1 MKKKFIVTVTA
12 LLGALASTLCM
23 AACNKDKGK
32 GDTDPPDVPDEPTG
46 VTYTVVFD
54 ANGGKFDAEIEIEGE
69 TVDDGAV
76 ISSDGKTAT
85 YTVTAK
91 ELDEPLRMPE
101 RAQYAFSGWAKDTDG
116 EALWNFE
123 SDELEGDTTLYAVWA
138 VSFDFARSDDRSGYI
153 VRGIGGLSGDVEV
166 PETHNGKP
174 VTAIAND
181 AFKNS
186 RSLTGIIIPDSVT
199 EIGTGAFKNA
209 TKLESVTIGEGV
221 TEIPS
226 EAFCDCAALVELG
239 LPNSL
244 KKINYDAFGTDGMR
258 SLLEVK
264 YAGSIDKWC
273 GIEMDCSSDKKA
285 NPLSNG
291 KAELYING
299 RAVTDI
305 TVNAETVNRWAFYGC
320 KTIES
325 VTIGKNVKTI
335 GESAFLWN
343 NIETLT
349 FAQES
354 TLDSIGE
361 SAFES
366 INVTELKLPD
376 SLKSVGYRAFRAC
389 NAMTKLDLGGTKTV
403 SNEAFDGCYSLANIN
418 LRSAEYLGAS
428 AFGGNSV
435 INEDGALA
443 SVTIPETTWYI
454 GRGCFGD
461 QPALSSVTFAS
472 NATWKAYALRTDDPA
487 ETVTTAN
494 LSGAATARKLK
505 ETAHWI
511 RLAGTLTTSGN
522 TVTGVASADGIGM
535 LEVPKGVTKIAVNAF
550 KDFKGLRYLTIERD
564 VTEIGDGFIDG
575 CDNIMTVTVAVN
587 NGAYASTGVILY
599 KKNGSILWM
608 NPSVKKTRYLTIPS
622 GVKSISSG
630 MFTGMDIASLQIPET
645 VTEIADGAFEDC
657 KIEQAEIPAYAAKH
671 IANDKLRNV
680 ELISGTE
687 IAADAFK
694 NCMSLEYVWLPDSL
708 TTIGARAF
716 ENCGSLTKVKIPNKV
731 TEIGRGAFDGC
742 AIVLETDKT
751 RAECGWSYDGVPVVY
766 DSLNNSVADDG
777 YVYTVIDGIRYAL
790 KDGKATVA
798 KQSSVLTTIKIPASV
813 EYGDTTYEVT
823 GIADGA
829 FDGCGKLTSISIAS
843 GIGGYTS
850 YNGILYNGDKTE
862 IVLVPKG
869 ITGAVTIPSSVTA
882 IGDGAF
888 KNCVGIT
895 SITVGANVKSVGT
908 GVFDGC
914 VGITSAKIPASF
926 IRYLPKSAL
935 KSVEIVGEEEIGKN
949 MFSGCDELETVK
961 IGASVVGIGE
971 NAFKDCEGLRNV
983 IISDGVTYIS
993 ANAFDGCVG
1002 LTEISIPNSVERIGK
1017 NAFADCMFIET
1028 VDGVQYV
1035 DKWIVGSDTV
1045 GYELTIRNGTIGI
1058 SDGAFENK
1066 LLMSLRIP
1074 ESVRYVGS
1082 GIVSGCNKVI
1092 VYCEVST
1099 RPDKW
1104 NSDWAYRAP
1113 VIWDCNNNEG
1123 VSGHDTYVE
1132 IGGLRYQLHDAEI
1145 RYAYVSGQ
1153 RYDLSGAITIPSSVT
1168 YKGVDYRVEYID
1180 NYAFAYCSEITSVT
1194 VPSSVEMILDHA
1206 FIYCVNLENISLP
1219 NGLSIYKG
1227 IFTGCD
1233 KLIQEEN
1240 GIEYVG
1246 KYVVSCNSSV
1256 SGEVTLR
1263 ADTVGI
1269 GEYAFRNKKGIT
1281 SVVIPNNATVVSLA
1295 AFDGCTNLASV
1306 TIGNNVT
1313 VIGPWAFQSSG
1324 LTSVVIPNSVKEISQ
1339 EAFQYCKSLT
1349 EITFKGTK
1357 AQWNAIKKGLDWDYG
1372 TGDYIIHCTDG
1383 DITKS

>member
-23 AACNKDKGK
+23 AACNRDKS
-32 GDTDPPDVPDEPTG
+32 DDPPDEPTG

-138 VSFDFARSDDRSGYI
+138 VSFDFARTDDGSGYI

-305 TVNAETVNRWAFYGC
+305 AINAETVNRWAFYGC
-320 KTIES
+320 GTVKS

-335 GESAFLWN
+335 GESAFLGN

-428 AFGGNSV
+428 AFCGNSV

-494 LSGAATARKLK
+494 ISGAATARKLN
-505 ETAHWI
+505 ETAQWI
-511 RLAGTLTTSGN
+511 RIAGTLTASGG
-522 TVTGVASADGIGM
+522 TVTGVASTDGVGM
-535 LEVPKGVTKIAVNAF
+535 LEVPKGITKIAPNAF
-550 KDFKGLRYLTIERD
+550 KNFKGLRYLTIERD

-587 NGAYASTGVILY
+587 NGAYASTGAILY

-657 KIEQAEIPAYAAKH
+657 KIEQAEIPACAAKH

-751 RAECGWSYDGVPVVY
+751 RAECGWSYDGVPVIY
-766 DSLNNSVADDG
+766 DSRNNDVANDG
-777 YVYTVIDGIRYAL
+777 YIYAVVNGIRYAL

-798 KQSSVLTTIKIPASV
+798 KQSPTVTAIKIPASV

-829 FDGCGKLTSISIAS
+829 FDLCEIDSITCATGNS
-843 GIGGYTS
+843 GISVYK
-850 YNGILYNGDKTE
+850 GILYNADMTE

-869 ITGAVTIPSSVTA
+869 LKGSVVLADTLKSIPANAFASMTGITKITIPNSVTS
-882 IGDGAF
+882 IGENAF
-888 KNCVGIT
+888 
-895 SITVGANVKSVGT
+895 S
-908 GVFDGC
+908 GC
-914 VGITSAKIPASF
+914 PITSAKIPASA
-926 IRYLPKSAL
+926 ISSIPKNSL
-935 KSVEIVGEEEIGKN
+935 KTVVIT
-949 MFSGCDELETVK
+949 SGNSIPD
-961 IGASVVGIGE
+961 
-971 NAFKDCEGLRNV
+971 NAFENCGFLTSITMSDSIKTIGRYAFYKCEMLANV
-983 IISDGVTYIS
+983 TMGSGIKSIGTDAFRECGSITQIMIPDGVTSIGGS
-993 ANAFDGCVG
+993 AFMNCEALTIYCEAAEKPSGWDNNWNYYGGTVVWDCKNNDKDGNGYAYTVIDGLRYSIKDGVATVIRQPNNITTANIPATVTYKNVKYSVTSIEASAFYHCNV
-1002 LTEISIPNSVERIGK
+1002 LTSVTIPNSVESIKKYGFLNSNAVTIYCEAAEKPSGWDVGWMSNPVVWDCKNNNKDENGYEYAVIDGLRYSLKDGVATIVRQPTNLSGNVEIPDVVTYK
-1017 NAFADCMFIET
+1017 NANYSVTSIESFAFSNCIGLTSIKIPINVTNIE
-1028 VDGVQYV
+1028 D
-1035 DKWIVGSDTV
+1035 
-1045 GYELTIRNGTIGI
+1045 N
-1058 SDGAFENK
+1058 AFYGCK
-1066 LLMSLRIP
+1066 SLI
-1074 ESVRYVGS
+1074 
-1082 GIVSGCNKVI
+1082 I
-1092 VYCEVST
+1092 YCEAARKPSGWGGE
-1099 RPDKW
+1099 W
-1104 NSDWAYRAP
+1104 NRCGINVYEICK
-1113 VIWDCNNNEG
+1113 VIWDCNNN
-1123 VSGHDTYVE
+1123 D
-1132 IGGLRYQLHDAEI
+1132 RD
-1145 RYAYVSGQ
+1145 
-1153 RYDLSGAITIPSSVT
+1153 
-1168 YKGVDYRVEYID
+1168 
-1180 NYAFAYCSEITSVT
+1180 
-1194 VPSSVEMILDHA
+1194 
-1206 FIYCVNLENISLP
+1206 
-1219 NGLSIYKG
+1219 
-1227 IFTGCD
+1227 
-1233 KLIQEEN
+1233 
-1240 GIEYVG
+1240 
-1246 KYVVSCNSSV
+1246 
-1256 SGEVTLR
+1256 
-1263 ADTVGI
+1263 
-1269 GEYAFRNKKGIT
+1269 
-1281 SVVIPNNATVVSLA
+1281 
-1295 AFDGCTNLASV
+1295 
-1306 TIGNNVT
+1306 
-1313 VIGPWAFQSSG
+1313 
-1324 LTSVVIPNSVKEISQ
+1324 
-1339 EAFQYCKSLT
+1339 
-1349 EITFKGTK
+1349 
-1357 AQWNAIKKGLDWDYG
+1357 
-1372 TGDYIIHCTDG
+1372 
-1383 DITKS
+1383 